1 MKVKVEVECTPV
13 EARAF
18 MGLPDVTPLNDHLVE
33 EMRKRMDQ
41 NIQMMGADQVMKFWT
56 AFGGQAQEQF
66 RALMTAAAGAP
77 FGTGGSSGGAG
88 SGGSSSGA

>member
-18 MGLPDVTPLNDHLVE
+18 MGLPDVTPLNDALVA
-33 EMRKRMDQ
+33 EMQNRMAE
-41 NIQMMGADQVMKFWT
+41 NIRMLGPDQVLKFWT

-66 RALMTAAAGAP
+66 RTLMTAATTGAG
-77 FGTGGSSGGAG
+77 FGTSAGGGSSTER
-88 SGGSSSGA
+88 